1 MALSAKTLKREKAF
15 RKLNNQIGI
24 LSRTATKKDQK
35 VVAQLQELV
44 SKLSL
49 AQ

>member
-1 MALSAKTLKREKAF
+1 MTVSANKVKREKAF

-35 VVAQLQELV
+35 LVAQLQEIV
-44 SKLSL
+44 SKFSL
-49 AQ
+49 A